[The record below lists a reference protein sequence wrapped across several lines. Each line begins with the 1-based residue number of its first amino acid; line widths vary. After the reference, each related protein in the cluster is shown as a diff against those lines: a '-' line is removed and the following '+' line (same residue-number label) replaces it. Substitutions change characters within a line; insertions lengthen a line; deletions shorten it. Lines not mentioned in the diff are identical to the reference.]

1 MAKKTPFEAF
11 RDSHVASALLGYSPP
26 VTSEDALPQLAAV
39 FASDGSL
46 APQALELDTEQV
58 LDQDGVREMFE
69 SGYLPPTKAMK
80 TLRALPKGTL
90 GRCYSEYLESRN
102 QLPPQAPE
110 GPSPRDPTTY
120 VQLRLRLLHS
130 LIHVVTGY
138 DGSIR
143 GEMAVQCFF
152 LGQVENAASTTI
164 VATAMAEILRTAPE
178 QLPSL
183 LSLMAEAF
191 TRGRDSRPVLS
202 VPWEEFWP
210 APLADVMELA
220 GITPRG
226 SNVAALVFQTPEPS
240 TSATSMS
247 TATSRTSA
255 ASRTSQQARSSVSEK
270 PAPDSPR
277 PRQTSTSSLVAAFAQ
292 LNREA
297 SASHEQNFPAS
308 NEPDEPVDANM
319 DDDVLSTP
327 SPLGIPM
334 DDDDLEEPEAPVDA
348 PPKTVEKLDAPVATA
363 VAPERAKPKLMPAD
377 IEAADGLHAETV
389 FEPPQAPY
397 PGEDDTDYF

>member
-1 MAKKTPFEAF
+1 MAKQTPFEAF

-26 VTSEDALPQLAAV
+26 VASENALPPLATV

-46 APQALELDTEQV
+46 APQALELDTEQL

-69 SGYLPPTKAMK
+69 SGYLPPAQAMK
-80 TLRALPKGTL
+80 TLLALPKGTL
-90 GRCYSEYLESRN
+90 GRCYCDYLKSHNRE
-102 QLPPQAPE
+102 PPQVPD

-120 VQLRLRLLHS
+120 VQLRLRLLHG

-138 DGSIR
+138 DASIR
-143 GEMAVQCFF
+143 GELAVQCFF
-152 LGQVENAASTTI
+152 LGQFENAASTTI
-164 VATAMAEILRTAPE
+164 VAAAMAELLRTAPE

-191 TRGRDSRPVLS
+191 TRGRDSRPILS
-202 VPWEEFWP
+202 VPWEELWP

-226 SNVAALVFQTPEPS
+226 SNVAALEFQVPKPRPS
-240 TSATSMS
+240 APSVLSGASI
-247 TATSRTSA
+247 TSA
-255 ASRTSQQARSSVSEK
+255 ASSTAKQARNSVSK
-270 PAPDSPR
+270 TPAPDSPR

-297 SASHEQNFPAS
+297 SKAHEQSFPAS
-308 NEPDEPVDANM
+308 TEPDAPVAPNM
-319 DDDVLSTP
+319 DNDVLRTP

-334 DDDDLEEPEAPVDA
+334 DDDDLEESGAIADVPLETVDRI
-348 PPKTVEKLDAPVATA
+348 KTSVATA
-363 VAPERAKPKLMPAD
+363 TPELAKPKPMPAD
-377 IEAADGLHAETV
+377 IEAADNLRAETV